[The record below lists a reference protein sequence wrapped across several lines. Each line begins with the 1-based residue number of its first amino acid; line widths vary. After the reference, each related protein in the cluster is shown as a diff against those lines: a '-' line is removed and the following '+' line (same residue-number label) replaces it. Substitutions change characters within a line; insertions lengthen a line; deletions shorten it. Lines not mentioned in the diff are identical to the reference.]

1 MKNEQILIKLH
12 LSPTDSFLPPV
23 FFSLIESVF
32 PKNMGTGILK
42 RYVFQDN
49 GYDTEHTLF
58 LTSFSRFKHLLHSN
72 DFLDEND
79 FFFYVQKNSSYF
91 DCLKI
96 KQFFSISIVLPKE
109 SFVKHHKLFS
119 LLPQTLWNDLYDFT
133 ESQFDFNQN
142 LEVLSIFNT
151 SLQNYFELQKKYFLE
166 RLSLEEVLQKISL
179 THDYLKKGTELF
191 GI

>member
-72 DFLDEND
+72 EFLSEND
-79 FFFYVQKNSSYF
+79 FFFYVQKNNSYF

-96 KQFFSISIVLPKE
+96 KQFFSISIVLPKK
-109 SFVKHHKLFS
+109 SFVKHSTLFS
-119 LLPQTLWNDLYDFT
+119 VLPQKLKCGLCTPS

-142 LEVLSIFNT
+142 LEVFSIFNI

-166 RLSLEEVLQKISL
+166 RLSLEEI
-179 THDYLKKGTELF
+179 TKKSFTNF
-191 GI
+191 YR